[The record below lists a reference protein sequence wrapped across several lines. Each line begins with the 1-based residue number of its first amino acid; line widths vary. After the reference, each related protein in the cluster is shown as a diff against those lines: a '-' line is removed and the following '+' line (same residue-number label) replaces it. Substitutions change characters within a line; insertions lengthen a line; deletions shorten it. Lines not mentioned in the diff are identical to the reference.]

1 MLVAHGW
8 LHESEF
14 KIPSL
19 NLDTIKQQQK
29 QTYRLRNVRA
39 GYVLYRA
46 LVNAAVIVHIQL
58 LNFLNH
64 HNYVIK
70 LNIITEIIF
79 FCFTDNNYFW

>member
-1 MLVAHGW
+1 MQSPI
-8 LHESEF
+8 ESEF

-46 LVNAAVIVHIQL
+46 LVVVVVVSTKIAISRDMGV
-58 LNFLNH
+58 
-64 HNYVIK
+64 
-70 LNIITEIIF
+70 
-79 FCFTDNNYFW
+79 

>member
-8 LHESEF
+8 LHGGYPRTGIQSPIESEF

-46 LVNAAVIVHIQL
+46 LVNIW
-58 LNFLNH
+58 F
-64 HNYVIK
+64 
-70 LNIITEIIF
+70 
-79 FCFTDNNYFW
+79 

>member
-8 LHESEF
+8 LHGGYPRTGMQSPIESEF

-29 QTYRLRNVRA
+29 QTYGLRNVRT

-46 LVNAAVIVHIQL
+46 LVFLIFSIYFVLQIHVILYIQQNHFL
-58 LNFLNH
+58 LG
-64 HNYVIK
+64 
-70 LNIITEIIF
+70 NIQ
-79 FCFTDNNYFW
+79 